1 MRELLRR
8 IMSAVYVEGGP
19 DQGAIWHFGEP
30 VKEQRALEAGSAFAD
45 LSHLPALGISG
56 ADRLTWIHSLCT
68 QDVEKLQPG
77 EWKSGF
83 ILDPQG
89 HLQFPLLMVDDGQTL
104 FIFTE
109 IASLSPL
116 ISFLESMKFMLQV
129 AVRDASS
136 EVALFRAPGKSDQIG
151 GPYALVPR
159 AEIKSMSANFALTA
173 LQVGTWALDAERV
186 AAGRARFG
194 FESDQKTIPN
204 ELGLL
209 NIAVHMNKGCYRG
222 QETVA
227 KVFNL
232 GKPPRRLTL
241 LHLDGSGVDLP
252 SPGDQVTLDGKS
264 IGFLGTVARHHELG
278 PIALA
283 VLKRSIPLDATV
295 LAGTVLATQEEI
307 VAP

>member
-1 MRELLRR
+1 
-8 IMSAVYVEGGP
+8 MSRVLVDAGP
-19 DQGAIWHFGEP
+19 DVGAVWHFGEP
-30 VKEQRALEAGSAFAD
+30 VKEQRALEEGKAFAN
-45 LSHLPALGISG
+45 LGHLPALAITGV
-56 ADRLTWIHSLCT
+56 DRLSWIHSLST
-68 QDVEKLQPG
+68 QDVEKLAPG

-89 HLQFPLLMVDDGQTL
+89 RLEFPLLMVDDGETL
-104 FIFTE
+104 FLFTE
-109 IASLSPL
+109 ISTHQGLL
-116 ISFLESMKFMLQV
+116 KFLNAMRFTLRVE
-129 AVRDASS
+129 VRDASS
-136 EVALFRAPGKSDQIG
+136 EVALFKAPGLTNQIG

-159 AEIKSMSANFALTA
+159 SEIESMKANFALTA
-173 LQVGTWALDAERV
+173 TEVGTWALDAHRV
-186 AAGRARFG
+186 ALGQPRFG
-194 FESDQKTIPN
+194 FESDPKTIPN
-204 ELGLL
+204 EIGVL

-252 SPGDQVTLDGKS
+252 TPGSPIMLDGKT

-278 PIALA
+278 SIALA
-283 VLKRSIPLDATV
+283 LVKRSIPLDATV
-295 LAGTVLATQEEI
+295 YAGTVPATQEEI

>member
-1 MRELLRR
+1 
-8 IMSAVYVEGGP
+8 MSAVFVDAGP
-19 DQGAIWHFGEP
+19 DIGAVWHFGEP
-30 VKEQRALEAGSAFAD
+30 VKEQRALVEGKAFAN
-45 LSHLPALGISG
+45 LGHLPALAIEG
-56 ADRLTWIHSLCT
+56 ADRLTWIHSLST
-68 QDVEKLQPG
+68 QDVENLQPG
-77 EWKSGF
+77 LWKSGY

-89 HLQFPLLMVDDGQTL
+89 HLEFPLLLVDDGATL

-109 IASLSPL
+109 ISTHQGLL
-116 ISFLESMKFMLQV
+116 NFLDRMRFTLRVE
-129 AVRDASS
+129 VRDAST
-136 EVALFRAPGKSDQIG
+136 EVALFKAPGKTDEIG

-159 AEIKSMSANFALTA
+159 NEIESMKKNFALSA
-173 LQVGTWALDAERV
+173 IEVGTWALDAHRV
-186 AAGRARFG
+186 ELGQPRFG
-194 FESDQKTIPN
+194 FESDAKTIPN
-204 ELGLL
+204 ELGVL

-252 SPGDQVTLDGKS
+252 TSGALVTLDGKS
-264 IGFLGTVARHHELG
+264 IGFVGTVARHHELG

-283 VLKRSIPLDATV
+283 LLKRSIPLDATV
-295 LAGTVLATQEEI
+295 HVGNIPATQVEI

>member
-1 MRELLRR
+1 
-8 IMSAVYVEGGP
+8 MSAVFVDAGP
-19 DQGAIWHFGEP
+19 DIGAVWHFGEP
-30 VKEQRALEAGSAFAD
+30 VKEQRALAEGKAFAN
-45 LSHLPALGISG
+45 LGHLPALAIEG
-56 ADRLTWIHSLCT
+56 ADRLTWIHSLST
-68 QDVEKLQPG
+68 QDVENLQPG
-77 EWKSGF
+77 LWKSGY

-89 HLQFPLLMVDDGQTL
+89 HLEFPLLLVDDGATL

-109 IASLSPL
+109 ISTHQGLL
-116 ISFLESMKFMLQV
+116 NFLDRMRFTLRVE
-129 AVRDASS
+129 VRDAST
-136 EVALFRAPGKSDQIG
+136 EVALFKAPGKTDEIG

-159 AEIKSMSANFALTA
+159 NEIESMKKNFALSA
-173 LQVGTWALDAERV
+173 IEVGTWALDAHRV
-186 AAGRARFG
+186 ELGQPRFG
-194 FESDQKTIPN
+194 FESDSKTIPN
-204 ELGLL
+204 ELGVL

-252 SPGDQVTLDGKS
+252 TSGALVTLDGKS
-264 IGFLGTVARHHELG
+264 IGFVGTVARHHELG

-283 VLKRSIPLDATV
+283 LLKRSIPLDATV
-295 LAGTVLATQEEI
+295 HVGNIPATQVEI

>member
-1 MRELLRR
+1 
-8 IMSAVYVEGGP
+8 MSAVFVEGGP
-19 DQGAIWHFGEP
+19 DDGAIWHFGEP
-30 VKEQRALEAGSAFAD
+30 VKEQRALEEGKAFAN
-45 LSHLPALGISG
+45 LSHLPAVAITGV
-56 ADRLTWIHSLCT
+56 DRLTWIHSLCT
-68 QDVEKLQPG
+68 QDVEHLQPG
-77 EWKSGF
+77 EWKSAY

-89 HLQFPLLMVDDGQTL
+89 HLEFPLLMIDDGDTL
-104 FIFTE
+104 YLFTE
-109 IASLSPL
+109 IATAQPL
-116 ISFLESMKFMLQV
+116 INFLNSMKFMLRV
-129 AVRDASS
+129 EVRDAST
-136 EVALFRAPGKSDQIG
+136 EVALFKAPGSTDVIG

-159 AEIKSMSANFALTA
+159 AEIESMTSNFALTA
-173 LQVGTWALDAERV
+173 MQVGTWALDALRV
-186 AAGRARFG
+186 AAGRPRFG

-204 ELGLL
+204 ELGVL

-252 SPGDQVTLDGKS
+252 TSGSPITLDGKN
-264 IGFLGTVARHHELG
+264 IGVLGTVARHHELG

-283 VLKRSIPLDATV
+283 LIKRSVPMEATV
-295 LAGTVLATQEEI
+295 TAGTVLATQEEI

>member
-1 MRELLRR
+1 
-8 IMSAVYVEGGP
+8 MSAVFVEGGP
-19 DQGAIWHFGEP
+19 DNGAIWHFGDP
-30 VKEQRALEAGSAFAD
+30 VKEQRALEEGKAFAN
-45 LSHLPALGISG
+45 LGHLPAIAISG
-56 ADRLTWIHSLCT
+56 ADRLTWIHSLST
-68 QDVEKLQPG
+68 QDVEHLQPG
-77 EWKSGF
+77 DWKSGY

-89 HLQFPLLMVDDGQTL
+89 HLEFPLLMLDDGTTL

-109 IASLSPL
+109 IASAESL
-116 ISFLESMKFMLQV
+116 INFLNSMKFMLRV
-129 AVRDASS
+129 EVRNASD
-136 EVALFRAPGKSDQIG
+136 EVALFRAPGVTDAIG

-159 AEIKSMSANFALTA
+159 DEVENMKASFGLTSRE
-173 LQVGTWALDAERV
+173 VGTWALDALRV
-186 AAGRARFG
+186 AAGRPRFG
-194 FESDQKTIPN
+194 FESDPKTIPN
-204 ELGLL
+204 EIGIL

-252 SPGDQVTLDGKS
+252 MPGTEVTLDGKS

-283 VLKRSIPLDATV
+283 LLKRSIPMDATL
-295 LAGTVLATQEEI
+295 LAGTVPATQEEI
-307 VAP
+307 VAQ

>member
-1 MRELLRR
+1 
-8 IMSAVYVEGGP
+8 MSAVFVDAGP
-19 DQGAIWHFGEP
+19 DIGAVWHFGEP
-30 VKEQRALEAGSAFAD
+30 VKEQRALAEGKAFAN
-45 LSHLPALGISG
+45 LGHLPALAIEG
-56 ADRLTWIHSLCT
+56 ADRLTWIHSLST
-68 QDVEKLQPG
+68 QDVENLQPG
-77 EWKSGF
+77 LWKNGY

-89 HLQFPLLMVDDGQTL
+89 HLEFPLLLVDDGATL

-109 IASLSPL
+109 ISTHQGLL
-116 ISFLESMKFMLQV
+116 NFLDRMRFTLRVE
-129 AVRDASS
+129 VRDASS
-136 EVALFRAPGKSDQIG
+136 EVALFKAPGKTDEIG

-159 AEIKSMSANFALTA
+159 NEIESMKKNFALSA
-173 LQVGTWALDAERV
+173 IEVGTWALDAHRV
-186 AAGRARFG
+186 ELGQPRFG
-194 FESDQKTIPN
+194 FESDAKTIPN
-204 ELGLL
+204 ELGVL

-252 SPGDQVTLDGKS
+252 TSGSPVTLDGKS
-264 IGFLGTVARHHELG
+264 IGFVGTVARHHELG

-283 VLKRSIPLDATV
+283 LLKRSIPLDATV
-295 LAGTVLATQEEI
+295 QVGNIPATQVEI

>member
-1 MRELLRR
+1 
-8 IMSAVYVEGGP
+8 MSAVFVEGGP
-19 DQGAIWHFGEP
+19 DHGAIWHFGEP
-30 VKEQRALEAGSAFAD
+30 VKEQRALEAGQAFAN
-45 LSHLPALGISG
+45 LGHLPVVAISG
-56 ADRLTWIHSLCT
+56 VDRLTWIHSLCT
-68 QDVEKLQPG
+68 QDVEHLQPG
-77 EWKSGF
+77 EWKSGY

-89 HLQFPLLMVDDGQTL
+89 HLEFSLLIVDDGHTL
-104 FIFTE
+104 YLFTE
-109 IASLSPL
+109 IASAEPL
-116 ISFLESMKFMLQV
+116 MTFLNSMKFMLRV
-129 AVRDASS
+129 EVRDASA
-136 EVALFRAPGKSDQIG
+136 EVALFRAPGAADLIG

-159 AEIKSMSANFALTA
+159 AEIESMTANFALTSM
-173 LQVGTWALDAERV
+173 QVGTWALDALRV
-186 AAGRARFG
+186 AAGRPRFG

-204 ELGLL
+204 ELGVL

-252 SPGDQVTLDGKS
+252 APGSAITVDGKN

-283 VLKRSIPLDATV
+283 LIKRSVPLDATV
-295 LAGTVLATQEEI
+295 TAGSVLATQEEI

>member
-1 MRELLRR
+1 
-8 IMSAVYVEGGP
+8 MSAVFVDGGP
-19 DQGAIWHFGEP
+19 DHGAIWYFGEP
-30 VKEQRALEAGSAFAD
+30 VKEQRALDEGKAFAN
-45 LSHLPALGISG
+45 LSHLPAISITG

-68 QDVEKLQPG
+68 QDVENLQPG
-77 EWKSGF
+77 EWKSGY

-89 HLQFPLLMVDDGQTL
+89 HIEFPLLIIDDGNTL
-104 FIFTE
+104 FLFTE
-109 IASLSPL
+109 IASAEPL
-116 ISFLESMKFMLQV
+116 MKFLNSMKFMLRV
-129 AVRDASS
+129 ELRDVSD
-136 EVALFRAPGKSDQIG
+136 EVALFRAPGKNDSIG

-159 AEIKSMSANFALTA
+159 NEIESMTANFALTA
-173 LQVGTWALDAERV
+173 MQVGTWALDAQRV
-186 AAGRARFG
+186 AAGRPRFG
-194 FESDQKTIPN
+194 FESDSKTIPN
-204 ELGLL
+204 ELGTL

-252 SPGDQVTLDGKS
+252 APGAPITLDGKAV
-264 IGFLGTVARHHELG
+264 GFLGTVARHHELG

-283 VLKRSIPLDATV
+283 LIKRSVPLDATV
-295 LAGTVLATQEEI
+295 TAGTVLATQEEI